1 MEYVIEMI
9 LKKMAATEID
19 IRAKDVN
26 AEYTPSKS
34 VFS

>member
-1 MEYVIEMI
+1 MEYVIE
-9 LKKMAATEID
+9 MAATEID